1 MKKEES
7 VVIIVPKEVI
17 PLPVD
22 SAITAGDET
31 SRTAFI
37 ANSLLDLA
45 ARAVTCFS
53 GKRCTCQIEIESDY
67 NIVIDSI
74 ITFL

>member
-7 VVIIVPKEVI
+7 VVVIVPKEVI

-37 ANSLLDLA
+37 GNSLLDLA
-45 ARAVTCFS
+45 ARAVTCFLV
-53 GKRCTCQIEIESDY
+53 
-67 NIVIDSI
+67 NAVN
-74 ITFL
+74 